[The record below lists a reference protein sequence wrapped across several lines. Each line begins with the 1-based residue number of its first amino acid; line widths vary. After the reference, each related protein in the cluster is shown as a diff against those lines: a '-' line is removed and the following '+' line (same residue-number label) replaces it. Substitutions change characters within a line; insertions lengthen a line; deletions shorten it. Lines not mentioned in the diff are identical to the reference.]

1 MNQQEI
7 EQTILKETK
16 GLSFNALQEILD
28 FIQFLK
34 IKSYREVTKFKGQ
47 EQIIQNGL
55 KTLEMD
61 SFAHLEEEFTGY
73 KELYPHE

>member
-7 EQTILKETK
+7 EQTILKETQ
-16 GLSFNALQEILD
+16 GLSSNALQEILH

-34 IKSYREVTKFKGQ
+34 IKGHREAKNFKEQ
-47 EQIIQNGL
+47 DQIIRNGL